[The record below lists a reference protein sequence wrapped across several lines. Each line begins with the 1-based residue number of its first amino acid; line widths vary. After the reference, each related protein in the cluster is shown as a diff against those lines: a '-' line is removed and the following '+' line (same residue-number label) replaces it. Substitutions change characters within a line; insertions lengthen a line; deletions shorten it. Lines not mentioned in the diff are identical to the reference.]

1 MQFQIKKT
9 LLFVIIVL
17 TILIITSLIVFSTY
31 PGRYRGPPYRFF
43 PKDIAH
49 SFGWISAILLIISA
63 TYSALKRGFPKS
75 IKLWL
80 SVHCIPGIISLIFA
94 GIHILN
100 KLERIKPGYFLS
112 FFTFILMTV
121 IVVGGIFGR
130 HAKIEIIRDYWRV
143 FHIPLTIIFYI
154 TLFLHI
160 LEKIGIF

>member
-1 MQFQIKKT
+1 MQLEIKKI
-9 LLFVIIVL
+9 LLFTIAILVILLV
-17 TILIITSLIVFSTY
+17 TSLIVFSIQL
-31 PGRYRGPPYRFF
+31 GRYRGPPHRIF
-43 PKDIAH
+43 PRDIAH
-49 SFGWISAILLIISA
+49 SFGWIGAILLIISA

-80 SVHCIPGIISLIFA
+80 SIHCIPGILSLIFA

-112 FFTFILMTV
+112 FFTFILMVV
-121 IVVGGIFGR
+121 IVVGGILGR
-130 HAKIEIIRDYWRV
+130 YIKIKVIKDYWRI

-154 TLFLHI
+154 TLLLHI

>member
-1 MQFQIKKT
+1 MQLEIKKI
-9 LLFVIIVL
+9 LLFTIAILVILLV
-17 TILIITSLIVFSTY
+17 TSLIVFSIQ

-43 PKDIAH
+43 PRDIAH
-49 SFGWISAILLIISA
+49 SFGWIGAILLIISA

-80 SVHCIPGIISLIFA
+80 SIHCIPGILSLIFA

-112 FFTFILMTV
+112 FFTFILMVV
-121 IVVGGIFGR
+121 IVVGGILGR
-130 HAKIEIIRDYWRV
+130 YTKIKVIKDYWRI

-154 TLFLHI
+154 TLLLHI

>member
-1 MQFQIKKT
+1 LHT
-9 LLFVIIVL
+9 
-17 TILIITSLIVFSTY
+17 
-31 PGRYRGPPYRFF
+31 
-43 PKDIAH
+43 
-49 SFGWISAILLIISA
+49 
-63 TYSALKRGFPKS
+63 
-75 IKLWL
+75 
-80 SVHCIPGIISLIFA
+80 GIISLIFA

-130 HAKIEIIRDYWRV
+130 YAKIEIIRDYWRI